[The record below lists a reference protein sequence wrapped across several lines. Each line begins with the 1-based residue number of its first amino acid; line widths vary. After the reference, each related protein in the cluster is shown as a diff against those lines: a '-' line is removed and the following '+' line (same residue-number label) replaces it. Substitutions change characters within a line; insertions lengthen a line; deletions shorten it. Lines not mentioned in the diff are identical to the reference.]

1 MCASRDLFFC
11 QESVRGY
18 NSDFSQPLLSSLN
31 MDCGNSNDPTVEI
44 IERLS
49 EGHKNICIDMKSRPG
64 SHWQP
69 NFTHFEYSKTQL

>member
-1 MCASRDLFFC
+1 
-11 QESVRGY
+11 
-18 NSDFSQPLLSSLN
+18 
-31 MDCGNSNDPTVEI
+31 MDCGNSNDLTVEI